1 MKNHTTL
8 KIVFFAALI
17 FIVILFLIP
26 PREIFHEI
34 KGIEESLRGRNCGA
48 LFSIM
53 HTDVVADAEP
63 LFYVEGKCLKEQEI
77 TNYSRLAL
85 IAIEDKRFYDHSGLD
100 IISIG
105 RAVGKD
111 LKCLCLKEGAS
122 TLTQQLARN
131 IYLNPE
137 KKISRKT
144 KEIIIALKIE
154 SAYTK
159 EEILNFYLNYVYYGD
174 ELYGNKKFNKPMYG
188 IEQASQ
194 FYLAKSA
201 TNLTL
206 AESALIVGTL
216 RNPKSYSP
224 YLNYSNA
231 KKRQEKILDA
241 MLLQGFINN
250 TEYLSAVNQNI
261 LLIKREQDYKSIF
274 EKYYGEGSYSIIS
287 SFFYNN
293 SL

>member
-1 MKNHTTL
+1 MPKHL
-8 KIVFFAALI
+8 SSSGKII
-17 FIVILFLIP
+17 CRIP
-26 PREIFHEI
+26 T
-34 KGIEESLRGRNCGA
+34 SL
-48 LFSIM
+48 
-53 HTDVVADAEP
+53 
-63 LFYVEGKCLKEQEI
+63 
-77 TNYSRLAL
+77 
-85 IAIEDKRFYDHSGLD
+85 
-100 IISIG
+100 
-105 RAVGKD
+105 
-111 LKCLCLKEGAS
+111 
-122 TLTQQLARN
+122 
-131 IYLNPE
+131 
-137 KKISRKT
+137 
-144 KEIIIALKIE
+144 
-154 SAYTK
+154 
-159 EEILNFYLNYVYYGD
+159 
-174 ELYGNKKFNKPMYG
+174 KFNKPMYG